1 MTNFLVSTLIL
12 ATPLIL
18 AAVGSIYSER
28 SGVINMGLEGLILV
42 GAFTSYIVTFYYGSV
57 YLGILAAIAAGFVMG
72 IIQAYFTV
80 TLRADQVVYGI
91 TTNIFALG
99 LTSTLYRIIF
109 AKQSTVIQVEVL
121 PKLAIPL
128 LKDIPVLGRV
138 VFNHNILVYLALAMV
153 VITFIIM
160 FKTKWGLKIRAIG
173 DHPRAADTMGI
184 SVFRYRYI
192 GLILSG
198 IFASLGGASLIVG
211 GLGYFVENM
220 SAGRGYVALAAIF
233 FGRFNPIGAFLGALL
248 FGATDAF
255 QLRMQA
261 MGFDLPNQLFSMSP
275 YLITLLVLVF
285 LMGPST
291 TPRSYTIP
299 YIRSGR

>member
-1 MTNFLVSTLIL
+1 MINYLVSTLVL

-42 GAFTSYIVTFYYGSV
+42 GAFTAYIITFYSGSV
-57 YLGILAAIAAGFVMG
+57 YIGILAAILTG
-72 IIQAYFTV
+72 IIMGSIQGFFTI

-91 TTNIFALG
+91 TANIFALG
-99 LTSTLYRIIF
+99 LTTTLYRMAF
-109 AKQSTVIQVEVL
+109 AKQSTIAQVEVL
-121 PKLAIPL
+121 PKVAIPFL
-128 LKDIPVLGRV
+128 SEIPVLGRII
-138 VFNHNILVYLALAMV
+138 FNHNILTYLALILV
-153 VITFIIM
+153 VVTFVIM
-160 FKTKWGLKIRAIG
+160 FRTKWGLKIRAIG

-184 SVFRYRYI
+184 NVFRYRFI
-192 GLILSG
+192 GLVIGS
-198 IFASLGGASLIVG
+198 IFASIGGASLIVG
-211 GLGYFVENM
+211 DLGYFVENM

-248 FGATDAF
+248 FGAADAF

-261 MGFDLPNQLFSMSP
+261 MGLGLPNQLFIMSP
-275 YLITLLVLVF
+275 YVITLLVLIF
-285 LMGPST
+285 FMGPST

-299 YIRSGR
+299 YVRSGR